1 MLQTHS
7 LQGLPPIHCWWHV
20 MFLCIVVMDPS
31 SMSSSPGV
39 CFVILICDRAFNAES
54 KSAPFSTKYENNVYC
69 WSFSHYCFSSS
80 HSACHLSDWLSH
92 KVVFFDCTDTLLLH
106 SISFSSS
113 WTHLSDDTLAEPNL
127 GIQRRL
133 ISYLAST
140 FYAQILHHGQR
151 HGPPDSP
158 SAFKTEFVWV
168 LACEVNHSLLHSS
181 HLSIV
186 AHHAATTL
194 A

>member
-1 MLQTHS
+1 MSCSCAL
-7 LQGLPPIHCWWHV
+7 LWWTPV
-20 MFLCIVVMDPS
+20 QCLALLES
-31 SMSSSPGV
+31 ALSSS
-39 CFVILICDRAFNAES
+39 FVTEHLTQSLNLPRS
-54 KSAPFSTKYENNVYC
+54 PTKYENNVYC

-92 KVVFFDCTDTLLLH
+92 KVVFFDCTDTVLLH

-140 FYAQILHHGQR
+140 FYAPNPASWPAAWTTWFTISIQDRICL
-151 HGPPDSP
+151 GP
-158 SAFKTEFVWV
+158 
-168 LACEVNHSLLHSS
+168 SLWG
-181 HLSIV
+181 
-186 AHHAATTL
+186 
-194 A
+194 